1 MTNRVGLHFIL
12 SDLAGHTLSTYRSFN
27 ETILAHHVPIHARL
41 LGI

>member
-12 SDLAGHTLSTYRSFN
+12 SDLAGHTSSTYRSFN